1 VPPLS
6 PRAEGGRRPASAALI
21 VALTG
26 NIAAGKSLVTAL
38 FRGWGASI
46 VDADQ
51 VVRDLQRPGT
61 AVFQQIVKRFGTAI
75 LTKDGELDRRALRRL
90 ILEDIRARSD
100 LNAIVHPAVRAQ
112 QAILVAAAR
121 AAGARIIVVDIPLLF
136 EAADPAEFDAVVLV
150 DAPETV
156 RLHRLVTLRGLP
168 REDAERLIAAQLPSQ
183 AKRPRSQFVIDNDGD
198 RAQLERRARDVWLA
212 LEARAG
218 AA

>member
-1 VPPLS
+1 M
-6 PRAEGGRRPASAALI
+6 I

-26 NIAAGKSLVTAL
+26 NIAAGKSTVVAL
-38 FRGWGASI
+38 FKEWGAGI

-61 AVFQQIVKRFGTAI
+61 EVFRQIVTRFGKEI
-75 LTKDGELDRRALRRL
+75 LTPEGEIDRPALRRL
-90 ILEDIRARSD
+90 ILADPRARSD
-100 LNAIVHPAVRAQ
+100 LNAIVHPAVRARRE
-112 QAILVAAAR
+112 ALVAAAR
-121 AAGARIIVVDIPLLF
+121 AAGARIVVADIPLLF

-150 DAPETV
+150 DAPEAV
-156 RLHRLVTLRGLP
+156 RLHRLVTMRGLP
-168 REDAERLIAAQLPSQ
+168 LEDAERLMAAQLPSLG
-183 AKRPRSQFVIDNDGD
+183 KRPLSQFVIDNDGD

>member
-1 VPPLS
+1 M
-6 PRAEGGRRPASAALI
+6 I

-26 NIAAGKSLVTAL
+26 NIAAGKSSVVAL
-38 FRGWGASI
+38 FRQWGAGI
-46 VDADQ
+46 VDADA

-61 AVFQQIVKRFGTAI
+61 EVFQQIVKRFGTAV
-75 LTKDGELDRRALRRL
+75 LTPAGELDRPALRRL
-90 ILEDIRARSD
+90 ILEDTRARSD

-112 QAILVAAAR
+112 RDALVAAAR
-121 AAGARIIVVDIPLLF
+121 AAGARIIVADIPLLF

-150 DAPETV
+150 DAPEAV
-156 RLHRLVTLRGLP
+156 RLHRLVTMRGLP
-168 REDAERLIAAQLPSQ
+168 REDAERLIAAQLPSDT
-183 AKRPRSQFVIDNDGD
+183 KRPQSQFVIDNDGD

>member
-1 VPPLS
+1 M
-6 PRAEGGRRPASAALI
+6 I

-26 NIAAGKSLVTAL
+26 NIAAGKSTVVAL
-38 FRGWGASI
+38 FKAWGAGI

-61 AVFQQIVKRFGTAI
+61 EVFRQIVARFGRAI
-75 LTKDGELDRRALRRL
+75 LTPTGEIDRPALRRL
-90 ILEDIRARSD
+90 ILADPRARSD

-112 QAILVAAAR
+112 REALVAAAR
-121 AAGARIIVVDIPLLF
+121 AAGARIVVADIPLLF

-150 DAPETV
+150 DAPDAI
-156 RLHRLVTLRGLP
+156 RLHRLVTMRGLP
-168 REDAERLIAAQLPSQ
+168 LEDAERLMAAQLPSVK
-183 AKRPRSQFVIDNDGD
+183 KRPLSQFVIDNDGD

>member
-1 VPPLS
+1 M
-6 PRAEGGRRPASAALI
+6 I

-26 NIAAGKSLVTAL
+26 NIAAGKSTVVAL
-38 FRGWGASI
+38 FKEWGAGI

-61 AVFQQIVKRFGTAI
+61 EVHKQIVKRFGKEI
-75 LTKDGELDRRALRRL
+75 LTPEGEIDRPALRRL
-90 ILEDIRARSD
+90 ILADTRARSD

-112 QAILVAAAR
+112 REALVAAAR
-121 AAGARIIVVDIPLLF
+121 AAGARIIVADIPLLF

-150 DAPETV
+150 DAPEAV
-156 RLHRLVTLRGLP
+156 RLHRLVTMRGLP
-168 REDAERLIAAQLPSQ
+168 LEDAERLMAAQQPSST
-183 AKRPRSQFVIDNDGD
+183 KRPLSQFVIDNDGD

>member
-1 VPPLS
+1 MPPLS

>member
-1 VPPLS
+1 M
-6 PRAEGGRRPASAALI
+6 I

-26 NIAAGKSLVTAL
+26 NIAAGKSTVVAL
-38 FRGWGASI
+38 FKEWGAGI

-61 AVFQQIVKRFGTAI
+61 EVHKQIVKRFGKEI
-75 LTKDGELDRRALRRL
+75 LTPAGEIDRPALRRL
-90 ILEDIRARSD
+90 ILADTRARSD

-112 QAILVAAAR
+112 REALVAAAR
-121 AAGARIIVVDIPLLF
+121 AAGARIIVADIPLLF

-150 DAPETV
+150 DAPEAV
-156 RLHRLVTLRGLP
+156 RLHRLVTMRGLP
-168 REDAERLIAAQLPSQ
+168 LEDAERLMAAQLPSVK
-183 AKRPRSQFVIDNDGD
+183 KRPLSQFVIDNDGD